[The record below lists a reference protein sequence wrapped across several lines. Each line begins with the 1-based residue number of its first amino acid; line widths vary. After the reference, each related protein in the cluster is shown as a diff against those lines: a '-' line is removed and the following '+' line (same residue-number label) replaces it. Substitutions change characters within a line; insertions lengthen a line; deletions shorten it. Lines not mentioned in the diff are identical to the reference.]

1 MSLTENRELRQLALR
16 ALLTEARNRLKPQD
30 VGLPAV
36 GSRRVPGLRQAEV
49 AELAGVST
57 RWYEHF
63 EDGSSDHRFSFA
75 FIERVANAL
84 CLNDKERSTLFRL
97 ALPEVRA
104 AVEQVEQ
111 SENDGALW
119 GLTRTCDF
127 ARRLTTVSSFD
138 EAAEVAA
145 ETVAK
150 ILSPSCFSSAAL
162 LPSHQRRI
170 VSFGPRAQ
178 FASADFADMCIAANY
193 PNRLGYTAF
202 NESRPGSR
210 EEVPAGGTLALQWQT
225 CEGHSFI
232 ITLDDSSDDS
242 SKENDTSASGTGM
255 IHDLKLSASVYWA
268 WNASM
273 KSRASLTHGLFATGV
288 YHGNLGVL
296 WTEPHAMS
304 VFEMETIKTAS
315 ALVELAAAGPAFPR

>member
-1 MSLTENRELRQLALR
+1 MSLARKCVPRRDALR
-16 ALLTEARNRLKPQD
+16 TLLIQARSRLKPQD
-30 VGLPAV
+30 VGLPAI
-36 GSRRVPGLRQAEV
+36 GLRRVPGLRQAEV

-63 EDGSSDHRFSFA
+63 EDGTSDRRFSIG

-84 CLNDKERSTLFRL
+84 CLNDKERSMLFRL

-119 GLTRTCDF
+119 GLSRTCDF
-127 ARRLTTVSSFD
+127 ARRLTTVNSFD
-138 EAAEVAA
+138 EAAQVAA
-145 ETVAK
+145 ETVQA
-150 ILSPSCFSSAAL
+150 ILSPSCVSSVAL

-170 VSFGPRAQ
+170 IAFGPKAE
-178 FASADFADMCIAANY
+178 FANSAFADTCIAANY

-210 EEVPAGGTLALQWQT
+210 EEVGADNAIVLQWQT
-225 CEGHSFI
+225 SEGRSFI
-232 ITLDDSSDDS
+232 IKIDDSPT
-242 SKENDTSASGTGM
+242 KNDQAARRTGM
-255 IHDLKLSASVYWA
+255 IHDLNLSASVFWS
-268 WNASM
+268 WNVGM
-273 KSRASLTHGLFATGV
+273 KSRSSLTHGLFALGV
-288 YHGNLGVL
+288 YHGNLGAL

-304 VFEMETIKTAS
+304 PFEIETIKTAC
-315 ALVELAAAGPAFPR
+315 ALVELASAGPAFPR